1 MKTLF
6 RSCFILLIAIVLTGF
21 GVALFVNAN
30 LGSDTITV
38 FIDGIRHTFDL
49 SLGNASRI
57 YNVLALLL
65 AIILS
70 RKEIGW
76 TSIVYAL
83 TTGFFMDY
91 FDHILVLFNFAESS
105 IIIRLIL
112 VLIGQFCIIV
122 SFALLI
128 RYGSGMDQ
136 LDAIAYGITRKTCVK
151 YAYIRT
157 ALDIFMIVTGF
168 IMGGVIGIG
177 SIIAMA
183 TTGIGIDLLLNTQL
197 LAKNKKEIT

>member
-1 MKTLF
+1 MKIKFHT
-6 RSCFILLIAIVLTGF
+6 CFILLIAVVLTGF

-38 FIDGIRHTFDL
+38 FIDGLRHTFNL
-49 SLGNASRI
+49 SLGNASRV
-57 YNVLALLL
+57 YNILALLA

-83 TTGFFMDY
+83 TTGFSMDY
-91 FDHILVLFNFAESS
+91 FDNILVSFNFAESS
-105 IIIRLIL
+105 IVIRLIL

-136 LDAIAYGITRKTCVK
+136 LDAIAYGITRRTCIK

-157 ALDIFMIVTGF
+157 FLDIFMIATGF
-168 IMGGVIGIG
+168 IMGGVIGVG
-177 SIIAMA
+177 SLIAMA
-183 TTGIGIDLLLNTQL
+183 TTGLGIDLLLNTQL
-197 LAKNKKEIT
+197 LEKKEKL

>member
-1 MKTLF
+1 MKIKFHT
-6 RSCFILLIAIVLTGF
+6 CFILLIAVVLTGF

-38 FIDGIRHTFDL
+38 FIDGLRHTFNL
-49 SLGNASRI
+49 SLGTASRV
-57 YNVLALLL
+57 YNILALLT

-91 FDHILVLFNFAESS
+91 FDNILVVFNFAESS
-105 IIIRLIL
+105 IVIRLIL
-112 VLIGQFCIIV
+112 VLIGQLCIIV

-136 LDAIAYGITRKTCVK
+136 LDAIAYGIKRKTSVK

-157 ALDIFMIVTGF
+157 SLDIFMIVTGF
-168 IMGGVIGIG
+168 IMGGVIGVG

-183 TTGIGIDLLLNTQL
+183 TTGLGIDLLLNTQL
-197 LAKNKKEIT
+197 LEKKEKL

>member
-1 MKTLF
+1 MKIKFHT
-6 RSCFILLIAIVLTGF
+6 CFILLIAVVLTGF

-38 FIDGIRHTFDL
+38 FIDGLRHTFNL
-49 SLGNASRI
+49 SLGTASRV
-57 YNVLALLL
+57 YNILALLT

-91 FDHILVLFNFAESS
+91 FDNILVVFNFAESS
-105 IIIRLIL
+105 IVIRLIL
-112 VLIGQFCIIV
+112 VLIGQLCIIV

-136 LDAIAYGITRKTCVK
+136 LDAIAYGITRKTSVK

-157 ALDIFMIVTGF
+157 SLDIFMIVTGF
-168 IMGGVIGIG
+168 IMGGVIGVG

-183 TTGIGIDLLLNTQL
+183 TTGLGIDLLLNTQL
-197 LAKNKKEIT
+197 LEKKEKL